1 MPRSIKTPRKSK
13 KTSTTKKA
21 EINPEQQRVEAQSS
35 GEAPWRRWGP
45 YLSERQWGTVREDY
59 SEHGEAWES
68 FSHDQAR
75 SRAYRWGE
83 DGIAG
88 FSDDKQKLCLG
99 LALWNGNDPILKER
113 LYGLTNSEANHGE
126 DVKELYYYLDATP
139 SHSYLKMLYKY
150 PQAEFPYAQIVAEN
164 GRRGKEQA
172 EFELMDTGIFDDDRY
187 FDVFVEY
194 AKADTDDILMRIT
207 AHNRGDQA
215 APLHILPQLWFRNT
229 WAWGYDATRPALS
242 ALETDSILVEH
253 PTLGN
258 YHCHFDVAAKAGVQH
273 DLLFCDNDTN
283 TALLY
288 GQPATGHSKDAF
300 HEYVIHA
307 NHHAVNPSQNGTK
320 AAGYFNFTVPAHD
333 KVEVCVRLTKG
344 QNKQPFNDFNKVFD
358 ARLREADDFYATLQT
373 DLEDDDA
380 KLIQRQALAGMIWS
394 KQFYYYDIPQWLEGD
409 PATPPPPQGRRN
421 GRNKEWK
428 HLNNADI
435 ITMPDKWE
443 YPWYAV
449 WDLAFHCVPLA
460 MIDPDF
466 AKKQLLLMTRVWYQH
481 PNGQIP
487 AYEWAFDD
495 VNPPV
500 HAWAVWEVYKAE
512 RDANDGNGDREFLE
526 RSLHKLIL
534 NFTWWVNRK
543 DAEGHNIFQGGFLGL
558 DNIGV
563 FDRSQPL
570 PTGGHINQS
579 DGTSWMAMYCLN
591 LMRIALELAQFNR
604 VYEDIA
610 TKFFEHFLYIAA
622 AMNNIGDQGVGL
634 WDEDDEFF
642 YDVLCFPDGELL
654 PLKVRSMVGLIPL
667 YAVEIL
673 EPELLNKLPNF
684 KRRLGWFLNY
694 RPDLAAL
701 VSHWNEP
708 GRGDRRLLSL
718 LRGHRMRCLLRR
730 MLDESEFLSD
740 YGVRS
745 LSRAHADKPYVFS
758 CMNHPLSVQ
767 YQPAE
772 SNSGSF
778 GGNSNWRGPIWFPVN
793 YMVVT
798 SLRRFAE
805 FYGDDFKI
813 EYPTNSGNQISIDEV
828 ADELSFRL
836 TRLFRKDEDG
846 RRAVFGDNNKF
857 QNDPHFRDYILF
869 HEYFH
874 GDNGRGV
881 GASHQT
887 GWTGLVAKLIQPHK
901 HD

>member
-1 MPRSIKTPRKSK
+1 MPKKSTGKTP
-13 KTSTTKKA
+13 TSRAGKPGA
-21 EINPEQQRVEAQSS
+21 EQLRMQAQNSDT
-35 GEAPWRRWGP
+35 AAWHRWGP

-59 SEHGEAWES
+59 SAHGEAWDS

-88 FSDDKQKLCLG
+88 FSDDKQRLCLG
-99 LALWNGNDPILKER
+99 LALWNGRDPILKER
-113 LYGLTNSEANHGE
+113 LFGLTNSEANHGE

-150 PQAEFPYAQIVAEN
+150 PQQEFPYNQLIEEN
-164 GRRGKEQA
+164 RRRGKDA
-172 EFELMDTGIFDDDRY
+172 TEFELMDTGVFDDDRY

-194 AKADTDDILMRIT
+194 AKAGVDDILMRVS
-207 AHNRGDQA
+207 AHNRGAED

-242 ALETDSILVEH
+242 ADETDCIVVEH
-253 PTLGN
+253 PTLGI
-258 YHCHFDVAAKAGVQH
+258 YHCHFDG
-273 DLLFCDNDTN
+273 DPGLLFSDNDTN
-283 TALLY
+283 AARLY
-288 GQPATGHSKDAF
+288 GLPASGHVKDAF
-300 HEYVIHA
+300 HEYLIHA
-307 NHHAVNPSQNGTK
+307 NHNAVNPLQNGTR
-320 AAGYFNFTVPAHD
+320 AAGHFSFTIPAHGM
-333 KVEVCVRLTKG
+333 VQVRLRLSSG
-344 QNKQPFNDFNKVFD
+344 HNAHPFDDFDQVFETRC
-358 ARLREADDFYATLQT
+358 AEADEFYAELQA
-373 DLEDDDA
+373 DLADDDA
-380 KLIQRQALAGMIWS
+380 KMIQRQALSGMIWS
-394 KQFYYYDIPQWLEGD
+394 KQFYYYDIPQWLNGD
-409 PATPPPPQGRRN
+409 PAMPAPPPERRH
-421 GRNKEWK
+421 GRNSQWK

-435 ITMPDKWE
+435 ISMPDTWE
-443 YPWYAV
+443 YPWYAA
-449 WDLAFHCVPLA
+449 WDLAFHCITLA
-460 MIDPDF
+460 MVDPEF
-466 AKKQLLLMTRVWYQH
+466 AKKQLLLMTRVWYMH

-500 HAWAVWEVYKAE
+500 HAWAVWEVYKTE
-512 RDANDGNGDREFLE
+512 RDGSGGNGDLDFLE

-543 DAEGHNIFQGGFLGL
+543 DADENNIFQGGFLGL

-563 FDRSQPL
+563 FDRSAPL
-570 PTGGHINQS
+570 PTGGHIDQA

-591 LMRIALELAQFNR
+591 LMRIALELALHNR

-610 TKFFEHFLYIAA
+610 TKFFEHFLYIAE
-622 AMNNIGDQGVGL
+622 AMSNIGDQGVGL
-634 WDEDDEFF
+634 WDEDDQFF
-642 YDVLCFPDGELL
+642 YDVLRFPSGELM
-654 PLKVRSMVGLIPL
+654 PLRVRSMVGLIPL

-673 EPELLNKLPNF
+673 EPELLDRLPDF
-684 KRRLGWFLNY
+684 KRRLEWFFNY

-708 GRGDRRLLSL
+708 GRGNRRLLSL
-718 LRGHRMRCLLRR
+718 LRGHRMKRLLRR
-730 MLDESEFLSD
+730 MLDETEFLSD

-745 LSRAHADKPYVFS
+745 LSRVHLEQPYIFD
-758 CMNHPLSVQ
+758 CMQHPLSVQ

-772 SNSGSF
+772 SESGLF
-778 GGNSNWRGPIWFPVN
+778 GGNSNWRGPVWLPVN
-793 YMVVT
+793 YMMVT

-805 FYGDDFKI
+805 FYGPDFRI
-813 EYPTNSGNQISIDEV
+813 ECPTGSGNLLSIDEV
-828 ADELSFRL
+828 ADELATRL
-836 TRLFRKDEDG
+836 TRLFRKDENG
-846 RRAVFGDNNKF
+846 HRTVFGDDEKS

-874 GDNGRGV
+874 GDSGRGV

-887 GWTGLVAKLIQPHK
+887 GWTGLVAKLLQPHK

>member
-1 MPRSIKTPRKSK
+1 MKNPQKDAEKKRVIEQSNDRKSK
-13 KTSTTKKA
+13 GYK
-21 EINPEQQRVEAQSS
+21 
-35 GEAPWRRWGP
+35 PWRRWGP

-59 SEHGEAWES
+59 SPTGEAWDY
-68 FSHDQAR
+68 FTHDQAR

-88 FSDDKQKLCLG
+88 FSDSKQRLCLG
-99 LALWNGNDPILKER
+99 LALWNGKDPILKER
-113 LYGLTNSEANHGE
+113 FFGLTNSEANHGE

-150 PQAEFPYAQIVAEN
+150 PQAAFPYAQLVEEN
-164 GRRGKEQA
+164 GRRDKSQPEY
-172 EFELMDTGIFDDDRY
+172 ELMDTGIFDDDKY

-207 AHNRGDQA
+207 AHNRGA
-215 APLHILPQLWFRNT
+215 EEAPLHILPQLWFRNT

-242 ALETDSILVEH
+242 ASELGCIVVEH
-253 PTLGN
+253 PRLGN
-258 YHCHFDVAAKAGVQH
+258 YHCYLDGEAE
-273 DLLFCDNDTN
+273 LLFCDNDTN
-283 TALLY
+283 TARLY
-288 GQPATGHSKDAF
+288 GEDTADQVPAYSKDAF
-300 HEYVIHA
+300 HDYVIHG
-307 NHHAVNPSQNGTK
+307 NHHAVNPLQNGTK
-320 AAGYFNFTVPAHD
+320 ATGCFNITVPAHD
-333 KVEVCVRLTKG
+333 KVEACLRLTSG
-344 QNKQPFNDFNKVFD
+344 QNRQPFKDFNQLFD
-358 ARLREADDFYATLQT
+358 ARLREADDFYATLQA
-373 DLEDDDA
+373 DLEDDDT

-394 KQFYYYDIPQWLEGD
+394 KQFYYYDIPQWLKGD
-409 PATPPPPQGRRN
+409 PAMPPPPPERLH
-421 GRNKEWK
+421 GRNSEWK
-428 HLNNADI
+428 HLNNAEI
-435 ITMPDKWE
+435 ISMPDKWE

-466 AKKQLLLMTRVWYQH
+466 AKNQLLLMTRVWYQH

-512 RDANDGNGDREFLE
+512 RDAKGGKADSGDRDFLE
-526 RSLHKLIL
+526 RALHKLIL

-563 FDRSQPL
+563 FDRSAPL
-570 PTGGHINQS
+570 PTGGHINQA

-591 LMRIALELAQFNR
+591 LMRIALELAQYNR

-634 WDEDDEFF
+634 WDEDDQFF
-642 YDVLCFPDGELL
+642 YDVLHFPNGELL

-673 EPELLNKLPNF
+673 EPEVLNKLPDF
-684 KRRLGWFLNY
+684 KRRLEWFLNY

-701 VSHWNEP
+701 VSHWSEP

-718 LRGHRMRCLLRR
+718 LRGHRMKCLLRR

-740 YGVRS
+740 YGIRS
-745 LSRAHADKPYVFS
+745 LSRAHLEEPYVFS
-758 CMNHPLSVQ
+758 CMDHPLSVQ
-767 YQPAE
+767 YEPAE
-772 SNSGSF
+772 SQSGLF
-778 GGNSNWRGPIWFPVN
+778 GGNSNWRGPVWFPVN
-793 YMVVT
+793 YMVIN

-813 EYPTNSGNQISIDEV
+813 EYPGGSGNYISIDAV
-828 ADELSFRL
+828 ADELALRL
-836 TRLFRKDEDG
+836 TRLFRKDENG
-846 RRAVFGDNNKF
+846 RRPVFGDNDKF
-857 QNDPHFRDYILF
+857 QNDPHFHDYILF
-869 HEYFH
+869 YEYFH

-887 GWTGLVAKLIQPHK
+887 GWTGLVAKLIETQK